1 MLEEKIKEGKELF
14 YNEKENIIEVIEKLE
29 EKKVLIADNDIIK
42 LKKENEYLK
51 SEINKINDELKKEKT
66 DNEILNNKIKNYE
79 KLFLS
84 KKNYKEILKEL
95 FEDLNIR
102 DKEIRELKEIKSRY
116 PFDLLNG
123 EKIMSI
129 VIISDDENYIF
140 STICKNTEPFAKIE
154 NLMYNKYPELK
165 ESKNYFI
172 LNNKTINKQKTLE
185 ENGFEDGCIIS
196 LIIK

>member
-84 KKNYKEILKEL
+84 KKNYKDILKEL
-95 FEDLNIR
+95 FEDLNTR
-102 DKEIRELKEIKSRY
+102 DKGIRELKEIKSRY

-129 VIISDDENYIF
+129 VIISDDKNYIF